1 MNMNA
6 DLARWSRLMMGAA
19 IAVSIAALVG
29 CGGSGSPA
37 FDPKKADALAHTA
50 LITTDELPG
59 KGWYVTATDD
69 FEEDQKLSDTA
80 NTSACKAVD
89 GKTPEMDR
97 VSTKNREGR
106 AKVTLEQEAGADD
119 IFPISIDE
127 SISIF
132 SSNSAPS
139 EAMKLFREVVSGRD
153 FRTCMSDMM
162 KAAVGSD
169 SGVEVKLVDA
179 KASRPA
185 PEGGLATAFR
195 IDISAQGEKAS
206 MQFEIYIWRFEN
218 AGVSLQFTGPSDKVD
233 AKLVGAVLDAATK
246 ALKTTATE

>member
-1 MNMNA
+1 MNPA
-6 DLARWSRLMMGAA
+6 LARCSRLAA
-19 IAVSIAALVG
+19 MAVVAAGVAAVVA
-29 CGGSGSPA
+29 CGGSGNPA

-59 KGWYVTATDD
+59 KGWAVTATDD
-69 FEEDQKLSDTA
+69 FADDEKLSATA
-80 NTSACKAVD
+80 DTSACKAVD

-97 VSTKNREGR
+97 LSTKNREGR
-106 AKVTLEQEAGADD
+106 AKVSLEQEAGAEDV
-119 IFPISIDE
+119 FPVSIDE

-139 EAMKLFREVVSGRD
+139 EAMKIFREVVSGRD

-162 KAAVGSD
+162 KAAVGSG
-169 SGVEVKLVDA
+169 SGVEVKLSDA

-195 IDISAQGEKAS
+195 IDISAQDEKAS
-206 MQFEIYIWRFEN
+206 MQFEIYIWQFEN
-218 AGVSLQFTGPSDKVD
+218 AGISLQFTGPADKVD
-233 AKLVGAVLDAATK
+233 AKLVASVLDAATK
-246 ALKTTATE
+246 ALKTTAKE